1 MINKLKAE
9 VAELKAK
16 LAKAMLK
23 ESFAATKTDKAV
35 LVHDADELAV
45 GTEVFVEDEE
55 GNRTPAEDGV
65 YTLEDGR
72 RIKVTEGKVEEIL
85 EAEEETEAKTE
96 VEAAED
102 TPAEEYATK
111 ADFEALATA
120 VAELT
125 AVVYELATKAD
136 LEAVATDVA
145 VLIAVVNELAT
156 KVDGANEAFSA
167 RLAKVEQT
175 PAGKTPAKEYKT
187 EAGELVT
194 GDAVFDKKL
203 ANIRKFKK

>member
-1 MINKLKAE
+1 MIEKLKKE

-35 LVHDADELAV
+35 LVHETDELNV

-55 GNRTPAEDGV
+55 GNRTPAENGI
-65 YTLEDGR
+65 YTLEDGTQ
-72 RIKVTEGKVEEIL
+72 IKVAEGKVEEIIEPTEEEA
-85 EAEEETEAKTE
+85 EAEETE
-96 VEAAED
+96 VEAAEE

-111 ADFEALATA
+111 AELEALASA

-125 AVVYELATKAD
+125 AVV
-136 LEAVATDVA
+136 EALVA
-145 VLIAVVNELAT
+145 
-156 KVDGANEAFSA
+156 KVDGATEAFSA

-175 PAGKTPAKEYKT
+175 PAGKTPAEEYKNERVVT
-187 EAGELVT
+187 T
-194 GDAVFDKKL
+194 GDTALDRKL
-203 ANIRKFKK
+203 QNIRRFKK

>member
-35 LVHDADELAV
+35 LVHETDELAV

-85 EAEEETEAKTE
+85 EAEEEAEAETE
-96 VEAAED
+96 VEAAEE
-102 TPAEEYATK
+102 TPAEEEYATK
-111 ADFEALATA
+111 AELEAVATA

-125 AVVYELATKAD
+125 
-136 LEAVATDVA
+136 
-145 VLIAVVNELAT
+145 AVVNELAT

-167 RLAKVEQT
+167 RLAKVET
-175 PAGKTPAKEYKT
+175 APAGKTPAEEYKNERVT
-187 EAGELVT
+187 NT
-194 GDAVFDKKL
+194 GDAVLDKKL
-203 ANIRKFKK
+203 QNIRRFKK

>member
-35 LVHDADELAV
+35 LVHETDELGV

-65 YTLEDGR
+65 YTMEDGR

-85 EAEEETEAKTE
+85 EAEEEAEAETE
-96 VEAAED
+96 VEAAEE
-102 TPAEEYATK
+102 TPTEEYATK
-111 ADFEALATA
+111 ADLEALATT
-120 VAELT
+120 VAGLTEVVKEL
-125 AVVYELATKAD
+125 ERK
-136 LEAVATDVA
+136 
-145 VLIAVVNELAT
+145 I
-156 KVDGANEAFSA
+156 DGANEAFSA

-175 PAGKTPAKEYKT
+175 PAGKTPAQEYKT
-187 EAGELVT
+187 EEGHIAT
-194 GDAVFDKKL
+194 GDPVIDKKL